1 MQYPTGQ
8 HFAGMPDDAGHH
20 NAVMERL
27 PAAGTPPDQTTQILA
42 DMLITRSCRNEYFVR
57 RYIYSR
63 PGILLCFL
71 DPADD
76 YRAAFSIILVGNQIA
91 EYLRLMLRL
100 SRRRACTQMFQ
111 FWRRGQQG
119 RY

>member
-63 PGILLCFL
+63 PGILPCFL

-76 YRAAFSIILVGNQIA
+76 YRAAFSIILVGNQIDA
-91 EYLRLMLRL
+91 LM
-100 SRRRACTQMFQ
+100 FVK
-111 FWRRGQQG
+111 GIG
-119 RY
+119 